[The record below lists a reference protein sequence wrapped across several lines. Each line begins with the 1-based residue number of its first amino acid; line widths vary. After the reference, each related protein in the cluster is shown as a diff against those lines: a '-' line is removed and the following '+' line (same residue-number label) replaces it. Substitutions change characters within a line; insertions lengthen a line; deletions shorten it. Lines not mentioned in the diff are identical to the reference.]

1 MADQHDVEREA
12 THDWL
17 DAREHLAAD
26 ERPTQAEYEESERW
40 DGGDAAR
47 IRALQREI
55 KRLDENHD
63 QVVRWL
69 REAKVKLDRVEGALQ
84 SAVVTARATDASM
97 DGIVSE
103 LLERV
108 NRDA

>member
-17 DAREHLAAD
+17 DQRPIHDWID
-26 ERPTQAEYEESERW
+26 ERPTPAEYEESEGW

-47 IRALQREI
+47 IRALEAEV
-55 KRLDENHD
+55 KRLAENHD

-69 REAKVKLDRVEGALQ
+69 REAKVKLDRVEGALETAVRRARTSNA
-84 SAVVTARATDASM
+84 SAGRL
-97 DGIVSE
+97 VSRSRE
-103 LLERV
+103 EP
-108 NRDA
+108 